1 MKKERIELIIQNI
14 ELLVN
19 SLKKEIFDDEKSK
32 INLTNFYIDEND
44 YDEIYQD

>member
-19 SLKKEIFDDEKSK
+19 SLKKEIFDDDTK
-32 INLTNFYIDEND
+32 INLTNFHLDEND